1 MGESESDYDDG
12 DPYSCIARGA
22 DLELYEARVRARL
35 FKEQVAECFYSGD
48 TELELLLEQN
58 RQAVIDSL
66 NAILEEEPW
75 KHPRRHEW
83 ATLKLRDLSRS
94 HRPQLSQVWEAKDTD
109 DEPIE
114 TKPRGLGAWMR
125 RLLGR

>member
-48 TELELLLEQN
+48 AELDLLLEKD

-66 NAILEEEPW
+66 NSLLEEERW
-75 KHPRRHEW
+75 KHPRRREW
-83 ATLKLRDLSRS
+83 ASLKLRDL
-94 HRPQLSQVWEAKDTD
+94 HRPALSQTWEETD
-109 DEPIE
+109 DEPFLE
-114 TKPRGLGAWMR
+114 HEARGLRAWIR